1 MADDVKAPNT
11 VQERRRAPR
20 VPLVAKGQVVNH
32 STAGTPPFEAFT
44 SDVSEGG
51 IRLSSNHGENLSL
64 HDFLV
69 ISLPKPEGGESIQY
83 KAQVAWIV
91 RPPRQ
96 GQGAW
101 SFGCSF
107 FQMTSEAV
115 LHLLVRAHRHGGRAP
130 GGSVNLTF

>member
-1 MADDVKAPNT
+1 MAPNKG
-11 VQERRRAPR
+11 QERRRAAR
-20 VPLVAKGQVVNH
+20 VPLVAKGQVVNR

-51 IRLSSNHGENLSL
+51 LRLSSNHGENLSV

-69 ISLPKPEGGESIQY
+69 ITLPRPENADAIQY

-107 FQMTSEAV
+107 FQMPSDAV

-130 GGSVNLTF
+130 GSSVVN